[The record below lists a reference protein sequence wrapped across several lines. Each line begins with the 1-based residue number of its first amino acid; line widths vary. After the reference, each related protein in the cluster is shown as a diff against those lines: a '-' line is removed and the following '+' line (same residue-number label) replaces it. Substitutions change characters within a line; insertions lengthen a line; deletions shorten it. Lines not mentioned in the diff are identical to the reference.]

1 MSTSTSKEIPLRNRK
16 GFTLIELLVVIAIIA
31 ILAAIL
37 FPVFARARENARRT
51 SCVSNLKQ
59 IGLGLMQYVQDYD
72 EKLPTAYIITTA
84 TPPDGMFWSGG
95 AWFWQ
100 QIIYPYTRSKQ
111 IYVCPSSPLT
121 AAAAGPYYGHYGA
134 NQLLLIGYKTST
146 PPNPPGSPG
155 PSLSIAAINNVSE
168 TYMAMDAGMYDPWPT
183 EVLSGNNGTRYLPG
197 AYKNAGTPCMAGQAY
212 TADCQ
217 SEGRH
222 FDGVSVTF
230 ADGHAKWL
238 KSSLV
243 VAEAKKYS
251 ASHATHNAWD
261 PLS

>member
-1 MSTSTSKEIPLRNRK
+1 MLTSDKHLIRLKVKK

-72 EKLPTAYIITTA
+72 EKLPTAYIVTTA

-100 QIIYPYTRSKQ
+100 QIIFPYVRSKQ
-111 IYVCPSSPLT
+111 IYVCPSSTLNT
-121 AAAAGPYYGHYGA
+121 GSNPYYGNYGA

-146 PPNPPGSPG
+146 PPNPAASPG

-243 VAEAKKYS
+243 VGEAKKYS
-251 ASHATHNAWD
+251 AAHTTRNAWD

>member
-1 MSTSTSKEIPLRNRK
+1 VLTSAKRNTPSACK
-16 GFTLIELLVVIAIIA
+16 NGFTLIELLVVIAIIA

-59 IGLGLMQYVQDYD
+59 IGLGIMQYVQDYD
-72 EKLPTAYIITTA
+72 EKMPPAYIVTTQM
-84 TPPDGMFWSGG
+84 PPDGMFWSGG

-100 QIIYPYTRSKQ
+100 QIIFPYTKSKQ
-111 IYVCPSSPLT
+111 IYVCPSTPLNT
-121 AAAAGPYYGHYGA
+121 SATPYYANYGA

-146 PPNPPGSPG
+146 PPNPSGSPG
-155 PSLSIAAINNVSE
+155 PTLSTAAINRTSE
-168 TYMAMDAGMYDPWPT
+168 TYLVMDAGFYDPWPT
-183 EVLSGNNGTRYLPG
+183 EVLSGNNGARYLPG
-197 AYKNAGTPCMAGQAY
+197 AYKNAGTPCYQGANY
-212 TADCQ
+212 TADCE

-222 FDGVSVTF
+222 FDGVSMTF

-243 VAEAKKYS
+243 VGEAKKYS
-251 ASHATHNAWD
+251 AAHTTPNAWD